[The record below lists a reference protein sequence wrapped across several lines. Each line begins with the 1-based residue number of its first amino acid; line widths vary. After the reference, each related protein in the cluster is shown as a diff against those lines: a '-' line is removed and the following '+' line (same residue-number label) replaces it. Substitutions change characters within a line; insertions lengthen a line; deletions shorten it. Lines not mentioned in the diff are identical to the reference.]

1 MSRPH
6 TTDTSFEITKVNP
19 MRFAGLC
26 LTAFIL
32 TGCAISP
39 APEPTPVGTVV
50 YRGHLVMTPEMQ
62 VIVPCNTEEPLWV
75 VADEKTQ
82 KDLLSRY
89 PGLVN
94 EADEEAYAVLQ
105 GEPGPTLDCA
115 LCRDFP
121 GSFQIHQVLEYRK
134 ATPGDCH

>member
-1 MSRPH
+1 M
-6 TTDTSFEITKVNP
+6 TTVNT

-26 LTAFIL
+26 LIAFAL
-32 TGCAISP
+32 AGCAAAPSP
-39 APEPTPVGTVV
+39 ARAPGEPVV

-75 VADEKTQ
+75 VADENMQ
-82 KDLLSRY
+82 KELLNRY
-89 PGLVN
+89 PSLVN
-94 EADEEAYAVLQ
+94 EADEEAFAVLK
-105 GEPGPTLDCA
+105 GEPGPPLDCA

-121 GSFQIHQVLEYRK
+121 GSFQIHQVVEYRK